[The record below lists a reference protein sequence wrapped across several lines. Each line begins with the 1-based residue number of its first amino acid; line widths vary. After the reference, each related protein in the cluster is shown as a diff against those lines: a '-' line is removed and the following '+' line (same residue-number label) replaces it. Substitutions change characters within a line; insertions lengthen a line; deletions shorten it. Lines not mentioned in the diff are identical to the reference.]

1 MSELAS
7 LSRAPNTSGSHPW
20 AVSVVTPFALRNASG
35 EFGLPWAVMD
45 HNRPSRSQWMLAP
58 KAASVA
64 AGHGHSEFASRM
76 VERWM

>member
-1 MSELAS
+1 M
-7 LSRAPNTSGSHPW
+7 
-20 AVSVVTPFALRNASG
+20 SVVTPFALRNASG

-76 VERWM
+76 IERWM